1 MTEIIIKMRN
11 DKTVRAFLY
20 EKEAPITSKAFLKKL
35 PIRLRFFHTKNTGT
49 EILCEEG
56 PLLNTPQEN
65 ISVYRIQ
72 GELGI
77 GVPTARSHTG
87 FKGCMSIIYGTMP
100 KPRKCMN
107 IFARIIDEDLE
118 TLEQIGLLIW
128 KEGAQ
133 KLDFTR
139 GSN

>member
-65 ISVYRIQ
+65 ISVYRI
-72 GELGI
+72 
-77 GVPTARSHTG
+77 G